1 MKGRFFIAF
10 LFVAIL
16 CRAQLDRSGT
26 PVSWS
31 QQLTVPIANEW
42 VSEANIALLL
52 EEDANQIDDR
62 SVAYRFAYA
71 HEVAWD
77 MNNSGSW
84 MNLANGD
91 RLWILGISYDG
102 AHSISVTLNQLQI
115 PKGGRLYLYSEDHL
129 DYIGPLTEDD
139 NRTDEITLPHVHGE
153 KVFLEYYEPRSYRGE
168 GSLTVSYVAGAYRDN
183 VEEAVPMQGCAQWL
197 SDSPSGLSSSR
208 ASSAVMRV
216 LVDHGQR
223 YATAVMINNALN
235 NAEPYA
241 ILPTQLLNENPA
253 SLVFQ
258 FGVNSMDCLAQQY
271 ECNLQSICGA
281 EFLCVDSEHSMA
293 LVRLSSSPKSDW
305 DAYFAGWSISA
316 NLNELHYCIQHPKG
330 LAKSYSRYE
339 DGFMPLLQADVEL
352 IGLAGSGLGQTYG
365 GSLGSPLLD
374 ENGNV
379 LGIFV
384 GGNTRCNNNGGFDRF
399 VMLSDVWPT
408 FRQFLDPL
416 QSSADRIPGMDTP
429 AIELESVQDREVL
442 VFPNPALDRLN
453 LVFSDSTPLLSS
465 SIYDAAGRF
474 LQSFGTQTVLDVS
487 ALNEGVYVLKVITG
501 EGVISRSVMIT
512 KK

>member
-1 MKGRFFIAF
+1 LK
-10 LFVAIL
+10 
-16 CRAQLDRSGT
+16 AQLERTGT
-26 PVSWS
+26 PVSWN

-42 VSEANIALLL
+42 VSEANVALLL
-52 EEDANQIDDR
+52 EEDASQIDDR

-77 MNNSGSW
+77 MDNSGSW
-84 MNLANGD
+84 VNLANGD

-102 AHSISVTLNQLQI
+102 AHSISVTMNQLQI

-129 DYIGPLTEDD
+129 DFIGPLTEDD

-168 GSLTVSYVAGAYRDN
+168 GSLTVSHVAGAYRND

-197 SDSPSGLSSSR
+197 SDSPAVLNSSQ

-223 YATAVMINNALN
+223 YATAVLINNALN
-235 NAEPYA
+235 NAEPYV
-241 ILPTQLLNENPA
+241 ILPTQLLNENPS

-258 FGVNSMDCLAQQY
+258 FGVNSMDCFAQQY
-271 ECNLQSICGA
+271 ACNQQSICGA

-293 LVRLSSSPKSDW
+293 LVRLSSSPRSDW

-316 NLNELHYCIQHPKG
+316 NLNESHYCVQHPKG
-330 LAKSYSRYE
+330 LAKSFSRYD
-339 DGFMPLLQADVEL
+339 DGFMPLTQGEEEL
-352 IGLAGSGLGQTYG
+352 IGLSGSGSGQTYG

-399 VMLSDVWPT
+399 VMLSDVWLT

-429 AIELESVQDREVL
+429 PVEMEANQHVEML
-442 VFPNPALDRLN
+442 VFPNPAMDQLN
-453 LVFSDSTPLLSS
+453 LVASASAQPLSS
-465 SIYDAAGRF
+465 SIYDAAGRL
-474 LQSFGTQTVLDVS
+474 LQSYGSQNVLDVS
-487 ALNEGVYVLKVITG
+487 VLNEGVYVLKITTG
-501 EGVISRSVMIT
+501 EGVVSHSVMIT